1 MSGAA
6 GLREAKTENSDLP
19 YYESVLIARQD
30 ISTTQVEALAD
41 GFAKM
46 IEDQGG
52 RVTKREHWGL
62 RTLAYRIRKHRKGH
76 YFLFNIDGPAA
87 TVHELERQVRIN
99 EDVLRC
105 LTLRV
110 DELQEEPSVMMQ
122 SRGVRGDDRDRG
134 RGDDRGRRDDRPR
147 GGDRP
152 EPKTETE
159 AGSGT
164 EVSKNAGAE
173 VSENEG
179 EKA

>member
-1 MSGAA
+1 M
-6 GLREAKTENSDLP
+6 P

-41 GFAKM
+41 GFAKV

-52 RVTKREHWGL
+52 QVTKREHWGL
-62 RTLAYRIRKHRKGH
+62 RPLAYRIRKHRKGH
-76 YFLFNIDGPAA
+76 YFLFNIDAPAGA
-87 TVHELERQVRIN
+87 VHELERQVRIN
-99 EDVLRC
+99 EDILRC
-105 LTLRV
+105 LTVRV

-122 SRGVRGDDRDRG
+122 SRAARDDRG

-152 EPKTETE
+152 RGDDRPRGGDRPEPKAEAEVAAKASSET
-159 AGSGT
+159 GSG
-164 EVSKNAGAE
+164 AD

>member
-1 MSGAA
+1 MLGGA

-41 GFAKM
+41 GFVKM

-87 TVHELERQVRIN
+87 AVHELERQVRIN

-110 DELQEEPSVMMQ
+110 DELQEEPSVVMQ
-122 SRGVRGDDRDRG
+122 SRGA
-134 RGDDRGRRDDRPR
+134 RGDDRGRRDERPR

-152 EPKTETE
+152 EPNAKAE
-159 AGSGT
+159 ASPVDT
-164 EVSKNAGAE
+164 

-179 EKA
+179 EKV

>member
-1 MSGAA
+1 
-6 GLREAKTENSDLP
+6 LP

-30 ISTTQVEALAD
+30 ISATQVEALAD

-62 RTLAYRIRKHRKGH
+62 RTLAFRIRKHRKGH
-76 YFLFNIDGPAA
+76 YFLFNIDGPASA
-87 TVHELERQVRIN
+87 VHELERQVRIN

-110 DELQEEPSVMMQ
+110 DELQEGPSVMMQ
-122 SRGVRGDDRDRG
+122 SRGARSDDRG
-134 RGDDRGRRDDRPR
+134 RGEDRGRREDRPRFGDRPR
-147 GGDRP
+147 GEDRP
-152 EPKTETE
+152 RDDNRTEPKPE
-159 AGSGT
+159 AVAKASSGAD
-164 EVSKNAGAE
+164 VSESAGAD
-173 VSENEG
+173 VSESEG

>member
-1 MSGAA
+1 MSGDA

-46 IEDQGG
+46 IEDHGG
-52 RVTKREHWGL
+52 SVTKREHWGL
-62 RTLAYRIRKHRKGH
+62 RTLAFRIRKHRKGH
-76 YFLFNIDGPAA
+76 YFLFNIDSPAA
-87 TVHELERQVRIN
+87 AVHELERQVRIN

-105 LTLRV
+105 LTVRV
-110 DELQEEPSVMMQ
+110 DELQEEPSMMMQ
-122 SRGVRGDDRDRG
+122 SRASRDDRG

-147 GGDRP
+147 HDDRPRGGDRP
-152 EPKTETE
+152 EPKTEAAAGTE
-159 AGSGT
+159 AAST
-164 EVSKNAGAE
+164 AK

>member
-1 MSGAA
+1 M
-6 GLREAKTENSDLP
+6 P

-46 IEDQGG
+46 IEGHGG

-62 RTLAYRIRKHRKGH
+62 RSLAFRIRKHRKGH
-76 YFLFNIDGPAA
+76 YFLFNIDSPAA
-87 TVHELERQVRIN
+87 AVHELERQVRIN
-99 EDVLRC
+99 EDILRC

-122 SRGVRGDDRDRG
+122 SRGARDDRG

-152 EPKTETE
+152 QPK
-159 AGSGT
+159 
-164 EVSKNAGAE
+164 AE
-173 VSENEG
+173 VADDSEAVSAAKGPEKQG
-179 EKA
+179 ETA

>member
-1 MSGAA
+1 MSGGA

-62 RTLAYRIRKHRKGH
+62 RTLSYRIRKHRKGH

-87 TVHELERQVRIN
+87 AVHELERQVRIN

-105 LTLRV
+105 LTVRV
-110 DELQEEPSVMMQ
+110 DALQEEPSVMMQ
-122 SRGVRGDDRDRG
+122 SRGT
-134 RGDDRGRRDDRPR
+134 RGDDRGRRDDRHR

-152 EPKTETE
+152 EP
-159 AGSGT
+159 
-164 EVSKNAGAE
+164 NAE
-173 VSENEG
+173 VEASPDADMSENEG
-179 EKA
+179 ERA

>member
-1 MSGAA
+1 MLGAA
-6 GLREAKTENSDLP
+6 GLREAKTEKSDLP

-41 GFAKM
+41 GFAKI

-52 RVTKREHWGL
+52 RVSKREHWGL

-87 TVHELERQVRIN
+87 AVHELERQVRIS

-122 SRGVRGDDRDRG
+122 SRGARGDDRGRDDRG

-147 GGDRP
+147 SGDRP
-152 EPKTETE
+152 EPKAEPE
-159 AGSGT
+159 ASPAA
-164 EVSKNAGAE
+164 AG
-173 VSENEG
+173 SENEG